1 MYVTFIQRDHMKE
14 RDEAEYLLVLPK
26 QVNWESEIRLSET
39 EHMCLSVFSGM
50 WNVNVFGW
58 IQLTLHTIE

>member
-1 MYVTFIQRDHMKE
+1 MKE